1 MTVTLG
7 NRSAIPAPRRGSGV
21 LDRARTVTE
30 PALRA
35 AVDSLPPA
43 TRRAV
48 GYHFGW
54 WDVDGNDRQ
63 GAAGKAVRPALVLV
77 AAEAV
82 GGTPVGMAA
91 VAAVPAAIPAA
102 VAVEL
107 VHNFSLLHDDVLD
120 GAGLRRHRPT
130 VWKAFGTGT
139 AILAGDALLA
149 LAFDV
154 LAATAHPAGP
164 TAARMLGATVAQLVE
179 GQADDVTFDG
189 RDDVRLDECFR
200 MARRRTG
207 ALLECSAGLGGLFG
221 GGTPAQIAA
230 LRGFGAELGLAFQL
244 TDDRLGIWGGL
255 DATGKPAHSDLRHR
269 KRSLP
274 VVAALAAGSAG
285 AERVAAAYAAEHEL
299 SDVEI
304 RELADALA
312 ADGWRDWC
320 GTEADRHLR
329 AALDQLEPGI
339 TTERRHDLRV
349 IARLVGD
356 RDR

>member
-21 LDRARTVTE
+21 FERARTVTE

-35 AVDSLPPA
+35 AVDSLPPT
-43 TRRAV
+43 TRRTV
-48 GYHFGW
+48 GHHFGW
-54 WDVDGNDRQ
+54 WDSTRTDTTGTDTTGREDRTRTP
-63 GAAGKAVRPALVLV
+63 AKAIRPALVLV

-107 VHNFSLLHDDVLD
+107 VHNF
-120 GAGLRRHRPT
+120 AQLRAENT
-130 VWKAFGTGT
+130 IVSKVFGTT
-139 AILAGDALLA
+139 AARLAGDALLA

-154 LAATAHPAGP
+154 LATTSHPGTATAAH
-164 TAARMLGATVAQLVE
+164 TLSATIAQLIE
-179 GQADDVTFDG
+179 GEAITG
-189 RDDVRLDECFR
+189 LDEDFR
-200 MARRRTG
+200 TARRRTG

-230 LRGFGAELGLAFQL
+230 LRGFGAELGLAMQL
-244 TDDRLGIWGGL
+244 TDDRRGIWGAGH
-255 DATGKPAHSDLRHR
+255 PDLRNR
-269 KRSLP
+269 KRTLP
-274 VVAALAAGSAG
+274 VVAALASRSATAGRI
-285 AERVAAAYAAEHEL
+285 AEAYEEAL
-299 SDVEI
+299 SDVDAK
-304 RELADALA
+304 ELADALE

-320 GTEADRHLR
+320 VAEAERHLR

-339 TTERRHDLRV
+339 TTERRQDLRAIV
-349 IARLVGD
+349 RLVGD

>member
-7 NRSAIPAPRRGSGV
+7 NRSTIPAPRRGSGV
-21 LDRARTVTE
+21 FERARTVTE

-35 AVDSLPPA
+35 AVDSLPPT

-54 WDVDGNDRQ
+54 WDSTGQDRS
-63 GAAGKAVRPALVLV
+63 GTPGKAFRPALVLL

-107 VHNFSLLHDDVLD
+107 VHHF
-120 GAGLRRHRPT
+120 AQLREKNTT
-130 VWKAFGTGT
+130 VSRRFGTG
-139 AILAGDALLA
+139 AAVLAGDALLA

-154 LAATAHPAGP
+154 LATTAHPR
-164 TAARMLGATVAQLVE
+164 AAAATHTLGATVAQLVE
-179 GQADDVTFDG
+179 GQADD
-189 RDDVRLDECFR
+189 RREDVRLDECFR

-221 GGTPAQIAA
+221 GGTPAQVAA
-230 LRGFGAELGLAFQL
+230 LRAFGAELGLAIQL
-244 TDDRLGIWGGL
+244 TDDRRGIWG
-255 DATGKPAHSDLRHR
+255 TGHPDLRHR
-269 KRSLP
+269 ERSLP
-274 VVAALAAGSAG
+274 VVAALASKSAT
-285 AERVAAAYAAEHEL
+285 AERIADAYKTKHDL
-299 SDVEI
+299 CNVEAH
-304 RELADALA
+304 ELADALD
-312 ADGWRDWC
+312 ADGWREWC
-320 GTEADRHLR
+320 VTESERHLR

-339 TTERRHDLRV
+339 TAERRQDLRA

>member
-21 LDRARTVTE
+21 FERARTVTE
-30 PALRA
+30 PALRS
-35 AVDSLPPA
+35 AVDSLPPT

-54 WDVDGNDRQ
+54 WDSKGNDRR
-63 GAAGKAVRPALVLV
+63 GTAAKAVRPALVLV

-120 GAGLRRHRPT
+120 SAGPRRHRPT
-130 VWKAFGTGT
+130 VWQEFGAGA

-154 LAATAHPAGP
+154 LAGLTHPAAP
-164 TAARMLGATVAQLVE
+164 TAARMLSATVAQLAE
-179 GQADDVTFDG
+179 GHAVGRGADVS
-189 RDDVRLDECFR
+189 LEECFR
-200 MARRRTG
+200 ATRRKTG
-207 ALLECSAGLGGLFG
+207 ALLECSAGLGGLLG

-230 LRGFGAELGLAFQL
+230 LRGFGAELGLAVQL
-244 TDDRLGIWGGL
+244 SDDQLGIWGG
-255 DATGKPAHSDLRHR
+255 ASKPAYSDLRHR
-269 KRSLP
+269 RRSLP
-274 VVAALAAGSAG
+274 IVAALAAGSPS
-285 AERVAAAYAAEHEL
+285 AERIVPAYTAEHEM
-299 SDVEI
+299 SDVEA
-304 RELADALA
+304 RELAESLD

-320 GTEADRHLR
+320 GREADRHLR

-339 TTERRHDLRV
+339 TAERGQDLRT
-349 IARLVGD
+349 IARLAGD

>member
-21 LDRARTVTE
+21 FERARTVTE

-35 AVDSLPPA
+35 AVDSLPP
-43 TRRAV
+43 TIRRAV

-54 WDVDGNDRQ
+54 WDSEGNDRH
-63 GAAGKAVRPALVLV
+63 GTPAKALRPALVLV

-82 GGTPVGMAA
+82 GGTPFGMAA
-91 VAAVPAAIPAA
+91 VSAVPAAIPAA

-120 GAGLRRHRPT
+120 GDGLRRNRPT
-130 VWKAFGTGT
+130 VRKAFGTGT

-154 LAATAHPAGP
+154 LAATPHPAAATGHP
-164 TAARMLGATVAQLVE
+164 AAATAARMLGATVAQLVE
-179 GQADDVTFDG
+179 GQADDR

-244 TDDRLGIWGGL
+244 TDDRLGIWGG
-255 DATGKPAHSDLRHR
+255 ATGRPEDLLHR
-269 KRSLP
+269 RRSLP
-274 VVAALAAGSAG
+274 VVAALAAGSAS
-285 AERVAAAYAAEHEL
+285 AERVAEAHRSNAKL
-299 SDVEI
+299 SDVEVT
-304 RELADALA
+304 ELAAALD

-320 GTEADRHLR
+320 GTESERHLG

-339 TTERRHDLRV
+339 IAQRRHDLRA